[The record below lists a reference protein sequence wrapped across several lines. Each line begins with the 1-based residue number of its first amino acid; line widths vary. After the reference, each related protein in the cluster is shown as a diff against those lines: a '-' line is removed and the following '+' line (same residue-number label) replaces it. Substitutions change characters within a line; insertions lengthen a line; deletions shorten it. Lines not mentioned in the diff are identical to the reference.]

1 MILFFSNTAYN
12 YIVVE
17 TTETLSSE
25 NLEALCW
32 LFGDAKL
39 KHEQTIEGWFIGPRP
54 EMITP
59 WSTNAVEI
67 TQNMNIQGIT
77 RIEEFFLV

>member
-1 MILFFSNTAYN
+1 MILFFSNTTYN

-17 TTETLSSE
+17 TTETLSPE

-32 LFGDAKL
+32 LFGDTKL

-59 WSTNAVEI
+59 WSTMRRLNMTQCSSTSII
-67 TQNMNIQGIT
+67 TLT
-77 RIEEFFLV
+77 KTYL

>member
-17 TTETLSSE
+17 TAETLSPE

-39 KHEQTIEGWFIGPRP
+39 KQEQTIEGWFIGPRP

-67 TQNMNIQGIT
+67 TQCSSTSIIT
-77 RIEEFFLV
+77 LTKTYL